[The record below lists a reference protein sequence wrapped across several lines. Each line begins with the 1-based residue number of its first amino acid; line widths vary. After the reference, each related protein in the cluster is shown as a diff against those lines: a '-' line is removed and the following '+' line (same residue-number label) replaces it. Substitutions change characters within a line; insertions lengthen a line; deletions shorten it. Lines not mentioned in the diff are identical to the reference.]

1 MEGSGRGK
9 ACAVHDNIHSLLSL
23 LDQELQENQK
33 RLTTDEPV
41 VAPQEYAGQC
51 LSFPAIAGNDGPYA
65 LLKAAAPSSSYPFRQ
80 GRLCA
85 LI

>member
-41 VAPQEYAGQC
+41 VAP
-51 LSFPAIAGNDGPYA
+51 PRRKNTRGNVYRFR
-65 LLKAAAPSSSYPFRQ
+65 PSPETTAHTHS
-80 GRLCA
+80 
-85 LI
+85 